1 MSEIIK
7 SELRRK
13 EVAAR
18 TTSLSKSAQTK
29 NAILSAA
36 MEFLK
41 SRPFRDLTV
50 GILMADT
57 GCKRST
63 FYQYFNDLHSLMEAL
78 LDRVKVRI
86 IEGAQPWLNAKD
98 DPVDDLQSTLK
109 ALVDVGYEEGSIL
122 KAVADAATS
131 DARLEHVWE
140 SFLCSF
146 DEVVAARMVEDQA
159 LGLIPLFDPHPVARA
174 LNRMDAALLISAF
187 GTTDKSDK
195 SEVLAALRRIW
206 LSTLYPFAT
215 NAARP
220 NERN

>member
-57 GCKRST
+57 GCKRSA

-86 IEGAQPWLNAKD
+86 IEGAQPW
-98 DPVDDLQSTLK
+98 
-109 ALVDVGYEEGSIL
+109 
-122 KAVADAATS
+122 
-131 DARLEHVWE
+131 
-140 SFLCSF
+140 
-146 DEVVAARMVEDQA
+146 
-159 LGLIPLFDPHPVARA
+159 
-174 LNRMDAALLISAF
+174 
-187 GTTDKSDK
+187 
-195 SEVLAALRRIW
+195 
-206 LSTLYPFAT
+206 
-215 NAARP
+215 
-220 NERN
+220 